1 MSLQASERGAAP
13 RLRLHP
19 SDEGALLIFGSR
31 AVLGNALLSH
41 LASRQASRPQQQC
54 GQAMARP
61 AAGNCWAESI
71 LSEASGLNHLGR
83 NPCQQSMLH
92 DKICKKPTT
101 RHVRGRD
108 ELGWSVRLRIRRNLV
123 SNTEAQRR
131 KVWWSWATPLDR
143 FVKHIRTKPLHK
155 PQT

>member
-1 MSLQASERGAAP
+1 MVSYTVLFSTG
-13 RLRLHP
+13 
-19 SDEGALLIFGSR
+19 DALPKHSAI
-31 AVLGNALLSH
+31 
-41 LASRQASRPQQQC
+41 RQTTRPHKQR

-71 LSEASGLNHLGR
+71 LSEASGHNHLGR

-101 RHVRGRD
+101 RPVRGRD
-108 ELGWSVRLRIRRNLV
+108 LLGWSARLRNRRNLA

-143 FVKHIRTKPLHK
+143 FVTFAQNHK
-155 PQT
+155 PQTRIFDESPPTKPDIAGLDRALA